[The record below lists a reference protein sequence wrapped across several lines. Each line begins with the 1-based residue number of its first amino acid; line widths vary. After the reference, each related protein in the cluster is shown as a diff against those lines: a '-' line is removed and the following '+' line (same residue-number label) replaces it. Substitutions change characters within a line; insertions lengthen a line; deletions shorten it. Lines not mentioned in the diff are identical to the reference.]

1 MQYARFR
8 SGNCS
13 FVISSEGDSF
23 TEWVHSFTF
32 DTHSNGKS
40 AHCKVVQSAVD
51 HVHSVMYVLQKL
63 KVL

>member
-13 FVISSEGDSF
+13 FIISSEGDSL

-40 AHCKVVQSAVD
+40 AHYKLVQSLLLI
-51 HVHSVMYVLQKL
+51 MYIL
-63 KVL
+63 

>member
-13 FVISSEGDSF
+13 FIISSEGDRP

-40 AHCKVVQSAVD
+40 ASTSLNSMPGSTVHC
-51 HVHSVMYVLQKL
+51 
-63 KVL
+63 